1 MSEERITLFAEI
13 LLPLPIPG
21 AFTYRVPLELNQKAK
36 VGQRAVVQFGKT
48 KIMSGLIT
56 SLTTEV
62 PDCDNVKYLLDILD
76 DDPVVNENQLQIW
89 DWISSYYLCY
99 PGEVMQAALPSA
111 LKLSSESKIMLSED
125 FEVDSMTLSDNEYL
139 IVEAL
144 QVQPQLTITEVSKI
158 IGYKKVMP
166 LIKTMIE
173 KKIVVMQEELQQKYK
188 ARYERYVRLSN
199 TYREDDKM
207 QELMDNLSK
216 RAYKQLE
223 LLMAFLVLGGSA
235 DNDVLASDLL
245 KKADATSSI
254 LSALV
259 DKGVFE
265 TYQKRISRL
274 KEYKALTDVSSIVFT
289 EKQQEAYDAIHQGFE
304 EDKPVLLHGVTA
316 SGKTEIY
323 IKLIQEA
330 LDEGRQV
337 LYLLPEIAL
346 TEQIINRLKK
356 YFGDKVGV
364 YHSRYD
370 NNERVEIWQ
379 QVMNFR
385 SRDALNASTSKMDTF
400 NVSVQVQGGQR
411 YSSNVLSSKFQ
422 IIIGSRSAVFL
433 PFSDLG
439 LIIVDEEHDS
449 SFKQIDPAPRYSARD
464 LAAVMSKMFHA
475 RLLLGSA
482 TPSFESYFNAKQN
495 KYHLVTLSQRYGG
508 VEMPEIIV
516 DDLRVETRRKTMQ
529 ANFGKTLVD
538 NMNKTLEEKNQVIL
552 FQNRRGFSLRIECEH
567 CNYIPQCIN
576 CDVSL
581 IYHKNQ
587 NIMKCHYCGY
597 TTSVPTE
604 CPNCRSTDLKMH
616 GFGTERIEDDLKV
629 VFPNANSSRL
639 DLDTTRT
646 KNSYQ
651 HILEQFQNKET
662 DILVGTQMVTKGLDF
677 DSVKVVGILNA
688 DNMLTFP
695 DFRAYER
702 SFQLMEQVS
711 GRAGRKGEKGKVIIQ
726 TFQPHHPVILN
737 VMSHDYV
744 RFYEEQMPIRR
755 QFNYPPYSRLVMIK
769 LKDVDNIKLNKA
781 ASELAKI
788 LRQAF
793 KENLLGPEYPVV
805 SRVMNQYIKQMIVKI
820 SKELNSNKVKDFIKK
835 TIEDFKHN
843 SEFKSVKIQIDVD
856 PN

>member
-1 MSEERITLFAEI
+1 MSEERVTLFAEI

-21 AFTYRVPLELNQKAK
+21 TYTYRVPFELNQKAK

-48 KIMSGLIT
+48 KIMSGLII
-56 SLTTEV
+56 SLTEEV
-62 PDCDNVKYLLDILD
+62 PDCTSIKYLLDILD
-76 DDPVVNENQLQIW
+76 DDPVVNENQLKLWQ
-89 DWISSYYLCY
+89 WIASYYLCY
-99 PGEVMQAALPSA
+99 LGDVMQVALPSA
-111 LKLSSESKIMLSED
+111 LKLSSESKIMLSDE
-125 FEVDSMTLSDNEYL
+125 FVLDSMALSDNEFL

-144 QVQPQLTITEVSKI
+144 QIQPQLTITEVSKI
-158 IGYKKVMP
+158 IGYKKIMP
-166 LIKTMIE
+166 LVKTMIE
-173 KKIVVMQEELQQKYK
+173 KKIIVMQEELQQKYK
-188 ARYERYVRLSN
+188 AKYERYVRLTN
-199 TYREDDKM
+199 TYRNEDAM
-207 QELMDNLSK
+207 RELMDTLSK

-223 LLMAFLVLGGSA
+223 LLMAFFVLGGSA

-245 KKADATSSI
+245 KKANATSSI
-254 LSALV
+254 LATLV

-265 TYQKRISRL
+265 SYQKRVSRL
-274 KEYKALTDVSSIVFT
+274 KEYKALTDVSTINLT
-289 EKQQEAYDAIHQGFE
+289 EKQQEAYEEIHKGFE
-304 EDKPVLLHGVTA
+304 EEKPVLLHGVTA

-330 LDEGRQV
+330 IDEGKQV

-356 YFGDKVGV
+356 YFGDRVGV

-385 SRDALNASTSKMDTF
+385 SQQSTVNGQQILGDSATRRLGDSK
-400 NVSVQVQGGQR
+400 
-411 YSSNVLSSKFQ
+411 YQ

-433 PFSDLG
+433 PFTDLG

-464 LAAVMSKMFHA
+464 LAVLMSKMFHA
-475 RLLLGSA
+475 RLLMGSA
-482 TPSFESYFNAKQN
+482 TPSFESYYNARQN
-495 KYHLVTLSQRYGG
+495 KYHLVTITERYGG

-529 ANFGKTLVD
+529 ANFGKTIID
-538 NMNKTLEEKNQVIL
+538 AMNKTLEEKNQVIL

-587 NIMKCHYCGY
+587 NILKCHYCGY

-604 CPNCRSTDLKMH
+604 CPSCRSTDLKMH

-629 VFPNANSSRL
+629 VFPEANSSRL

-651 HILEQFQNKET
+651 YILEQFQNKET
-662 DILVGTQMVTKGLDF
+662 NILVGTQMVTKGLDF

-711 GRAGRKGEKGKVIIQ
+711 GRAGRKGNKGKVIIQ
-726 TFQPHHPVILN
+726 TYQPQHPVILN
-737 VMSHDYV
+737 VITHDYV
-744 RFYEEQMPIRR
+744 KFYEEQMPIRR
-755 QFNYPPYSRLVMIK
+755 QFNYPPYSRLVMIR
-769 LKDVDNIKLNKA
+769 LKDVDSQKLNKA
-781 ASELAKI
+781 ADELAKI
-788 LRQAF
+788 FRQVF

-805 SRVMNQYIKQMIVKI
+805 SRVKNQYIKQMLIKI
-820 SKELNSNKVKDFIKK
+820 NKDLNSAKVKEFINK
-835 TIEDFKHN
+835 TIEDFRHN
-843 SEFKSVKIQIDVD
+843 NDFKSVKIQIDVD
-856 PN
+856 PM

>member
-1 MSEERITLFAEI
+1 MSEERVTLFAEI
-13 LLPLPIPG
+13 LLPLPLPG
-21 AFTYRVPLELNQKAK
+21 TFTYRIPFELNDKVK
-36 VGQRAVVQFGKT
+36 VGQRAVVQFGKA
-48 KIMSGLIT
+48 KVMSGLIVSVT
-56 SLTTEV
+56 NDV
-62 PDCDNVKYLLDILD
+62 PDYNNVKYILDILD
-76 DDPVVNENQLQIW
+76 DDPIVNEKQLKLW
-89 DWISSYYLCY
+89 DWITSYYMCY
-99 PGEVMQAALPSA
+99 QGEVMQAALPSA
-111 LKLSSESKIMLSED
+111 LKLSSESKISMAEDYQLDSE
-125 FEVDSMTLSDNEYL
+125 VLSDNEFL

-144 QVQPQLTITEVSKI
+144 QIQPQLTITEVSKI

-166 LIKTMIE
+166 LVKTMIE
-173 KKIVVMQEELQQKYK
+173 KKIIVMQEELQQKYK
-188 ARYERYVRLSN
+188 AKYERYVRLSN
-199 TYREDDKM
+199 AYREEDKVH
-207 QELMDNLSK
+207 ELMDGLSK

-223 LLMAFLVLGGSA
+223 ILMAFFVLGGSS
-235 DNDVLASDLL
+235 DNDVLASDLM

-274 KEYKALTDVSSIVFT
+274 KEYKALSDVSSIVLT
-289 EKQQEAYDAIHQGFE
+289 DRQQEAFDEIHKGFDE
-304 EDKPVLLHGVTA
+304 EKPVLLHGVTA

-330 LDEGRQV
+330 VEKGKQV

-356 YFGDKVGV
+356 YFGDRVGV

-385 SRDALNASTSKMDTF
+385 SYRSTVNGQQSVDSEFQKKQAKSLDSK
-400 NVSVQVQGGQR
+400 
-411 YSSNVLSSKFQ
+411 YQ

-433 PFSDLG
+433 PFTDLG

-464 LAAVMSKMFHA
+464 LAVIMSKMFHA

-482 TPSFESYFNAKQN
+482 TPSFESYFNARQN
-495 KYHLVTLSQRYGG
+495 KYHLVTITERYGG

-516 DDLRVETRRKTMQ
+516 DDMRIETRRKTMQ

-538 NMNKTLEEKNQVIL
+538 AMNKTLEEKNQVIL
-552 FQNRRGFSLRIECEH
+552 FQNRRGFSLRIECDH

-581 IYHKNQ
+581 TYHKNQ
-587 NIMKCHYCGY
+587 NLLKCHYCGY
-597 TTSVPTE
+597 TASVPTE
-604 CPNCRSTDLKMH
+604 CPSCRSTDLKMH
-616 GFGTERIEDDLKV
+616 GFGTERIEDDLQV
-629 VFPNANSSRL
+629 VFPQAHSSRL

-651 HILEQFQNKET
+651 YIIEQFQNKET

-711 GRAGRKGEKGKVIIQ
+711 GRAGRKGEKGKVVIQ
-726 TFQPHHPVILN
+726 TYQPQHPVILN
-737 VMSHDYV
+737 VISHDYV

-769 LKDVDNIKLNKA
+769 LKDVDNMRLSKA
-781 ASELAKI
+781 ACELADVF
-788 LRQAF
+788 RQVF
-793 KENLLGPEYPVV
+793 RENLLGPEYPVV
-805 SRVMNQYIKQMIVKI
+805 SRVKNQYIKQMIIKI
-820 SKELNSNKVKDFIKK
+820 NKDLNINKVKEFIRN

-843 SEFKSVKIQIDVD
+843 TEFKPVKIHVDVD
-856 PN
+856 PI

>member
-21 AFTYRVPLELNQKAK
+21 TYTYRVPFELNQKAK
-36 VGQRAVVQFGKT
+36 VGQRAVVQFGAT
-48 KIMSGLIT
+48 KIMSGLII
-56 SLTTEV
+56 SLTEEV
-62 PDCDNVKYLLDILD
+62 PDCNSIKYLLDILD
-76 DDPVVNENQLQIW
+76 DDPVVNENQLKLW
-89 DWISSYYLCY
+89 RWISSYYLCY
-99 PGEVMQAALPSA
+99 LGDVMQVALPSA
-111 LKLSSESKIMLSED
+111 LKLSSESKIMLSDD
-125 FEVDSMTLSDNEYL
+125 FELDSMALSDNEYL

-158 IGYKKVMP
+158 IGYKKIMP

-188 ARYERYVRLSN
+188 AKYERYVRLSN
-199 TYREDDKM
+199 TYRNETAM
-207 QELMDNLSK
+207 HELMDNLSK

-223 LLMAFLVLGGSA
+223 LLMAFFVLGGSA
-235 DNDVLASDLL
+235 DNDVLASELL
-245 KKADATSSI
+245 KKANVTTAI
-254 LSALV
+254 LSALI

-265 TYQKRISRL
+265 SYQKRISRL
-274 KEYKALTDVSSIVFT
+274 KKYEALTDVSTINLT
-289 EKQQEAYDAIHQGFE
+289 EKQQAAFDEIHKGFDE
-304 EDKPVLLHGVTA
+304 EKPVLLHGVTA

-330 LDEGRQV
+330 IDKGKQV

-356 YFGDKVGV
+356 YFGDIVGV

-379 QVMNFR
+379 QVLNFR
-385 SRDALNASTSKMDTF
+385 SQQSTDNGQQSQEVQSSAF
-400 NVSVQVQGGQR
+400 SVQR
-411 YSSNVLSSKFQ
+411 SKYQ

-433 PFSDLG
+433 PFTDLG

-464 LAAVMSKMFHA
+464 LAAIMSKMFHA

-482 TPSFESYFNAKQN
+482 TPSFESYYNARQN
-495 KYHLVTLSQRYGG
+495 KYHLVELLERYGG

-529 ANFGKTLVD
+529 ANFGSTLVEA
-538 NMNKTLEEKNQVIL
+538 MNKTLEEKNQVIL
-552 FQNRRGFSLRIECEH
+552 FQNRRGFSLRIECDH

-587 NIMKCHYCGY
+587 NILKCHYCGY
-597 TTSVPTE
+597 TTNVPTE
-604 CPNCRSTDLKMH
+604 CPSCRSTDLKMH

-629 VFPNANSSRL
+629 VFPDANSARL

-662 DILVGTQMVTKGLDF
+662 NILVGTQMVTKGLDF

-695 DFRAYER
+695 DFRAHER

-711 GRAGRKGEKGKVIIQ
+711 GRAGRKGDKGKVIIQ
-726 TFQPHHPVILN
+726 TYQPQHPVILN

-755 QFNYPPYSRLVMIK
+755 QFNYPPYSRLVMIR
-769 LKDVDNIKLNKA
+769 LKDVDSEKLNKA
-781 ASELAKI
+781 ADALAKI
-788 LRQAF
+788 FRYVF
-793 KENLLGPEYPVV
+793 RENLLGPEYPVV
-805 SRVMNQYIKQMIVKI
+805 SRVKNQYIKQMLIKI
-820 SKELNSNKVKDFIKK
+820 NKDLNTAKVKEFINK

-843 SEFKSVKIQIDVD
+843 TEFKSVKIQIDVD

>member
-1 MSEERITLFAEI
+1 MSEERVTLFAEI

-21 AFTYRVPLELNQKAK
+21 TYTYRVPFELNQKAR

-48 KIMSGLIT
+48 KIMSGLII
-56 SLTTEV
+56 SLTEEV
-62 PDCDNVKYLLDILD
+62 PDCTSIKYLLDILD
-76 DDPVVNENQLQIW
+76 DDPVVNENQLKLW
-89 DWISSYYLCY
+89 RWISSYYLCY
-99 PGEVMQAALPSA
+99 LGDVMQVALPSA

-125 FEVDSMTLSDNEYL
+125 FQLDTMTLSDNEFL

-144 QVQPQLTITEVSKI
+144 QIQPQLTITEVSKI
-158 IGYKKVMP
+158 IGYKKIMP

-188 ARYERYVRLSN
+188 AKYERYVRLSN
-199 TYREDDKM
+199 TYRSDDAM
-207 QELMDNLSK
+207 RELMDTLSK

-223 LLMAFLVLGGSA
+223 LLMAFFVLGGSA
-235 DNDVLASDLL
+235 DNDVLVPDLL
-245 KKADATSSI
+245 KKANATSSI
-254 LSALV
+254 LATLV

-265 TYQKRISRL
+265 SYQKRVSRL
-274 KEYKALTDVSSIVFT
+274 KKYDALTDVSTINLT
-289 EKQQEAYDAIHQGFE
+289 EKQQEAFDNIHKGFE
-304 EDKPVLLHGVTA
+304 EEKPVLLHGVTA

-330 LDEGRQV
+330 IDEGKQV

-356 YFGDKVGV
+356 YFGDIVGV

-379 QVMNFR
+379 QVLNFR
-385 SRDALNASTSKMDTF
+385 NSESQNLRISESQK
-400 NVSVQVQGGQR
+400 VQKPIAK
-411 YSSNVLSSKFQ
+411 SLSSKYQ

-433 PFSDLG
+433 PFTDLG

-464 LAAVMSKMFHA
+464 LAALMSKMFHA

-482 TPSFESYFNAKQN
+482 TPSFESYYNARQN
-495 KYHLVTLSQRYGG
+495 KYHLVTLSERYGG

-516 DDLRVETRRKTMQ
+516 NDLRVETRRKTLQ
-529 ANFGKTLVD
+529 ANFGSALIEA
-538 NMNKTLEEKNQVIL
+538 MNKTLEEKNQVIL

-587 NIMKCHYCGY
+587 NILKCHYCGY

-604 CPNCRSTDLKMH
+604 CPSCRSTDLKMH

-629 VFPNANSSRL
+629 IFPDANSARL

-651 HILEQFQNKET
+651 FILEQFQNKET
-662 DILVGTQMVTKGLDF
+662 NILVGTQMVTKGLDF

-711 GRAGRKGEKGKVIIQ
+711 GRAGRKGDKGKVIIQ
-726 TFQPHHPVILN
+726 TYQPQHPVILN
-737 VMSHDYV
+737 VMTHDYV
-744 RFYEEQMPIRR
+744 KFYEEQMPIRR
-755 QFNYPPYSRLVMIK
+755 QFNYPPYSRLVMVR
-769 LKDVDNIKLNKA
+769 LKDVDEQKLNKA
-781 ASELAKI
+781 ANELAKI
-788 LRQAF
+788 FRQVF
-793 KENLLGPEYPVV
+793 RENLLGPEYPVV
-805 SRVMNQYIKQMIVKI
+805 SRVKNQYIKQMLIKI
-820 SKELNSNKVKDFIKK
+820 HKDLNSTKVKEFINK

-843 SEFKSVKIQIDVD
+843 NDFKSVKIQIDVD
-856 PN
+856 PM

>member
-1 MSEERITLFAEI
+1 MRMSEERITLFAEI

-21 AFTYRVPLELNQKAK
+21 SFTYRVPYELNDKAK

-48 KIMSGLIT
+48 KIMSGLIV

-62 PDCDNVKYLLDILD
+62 PDCNNIKYLLDILD
-76 DDPVVNENQLQIW
+76 DDPVVNAQQLQLW
-89 DWISSYYLCY
+89 NWISSYYLCY
-99 PGEVMQAALPSA
+99 LGEVMQAALPSA

-125 FEVDSMTLSDNEYL
+125 FEVDSMTLSDNEFL

-144 QVQPQLTITEVSKI
+144 QIQPQLTITEVSKI

-188 ARYERYVRLSN
+188 AKYERYVRLSN
-199 TYREDDKM
+199 TYRDEDKM
-207 QELMDNLSK
+207 HALMDSLSK

-223 LLMAFLVLGGSA
+223 LLMAFFVLGGSA
-235 DNDVLASDLL
+235 DNEVLASDLL
-245 KKADATSSI
+245 KKADATSNI

-265 TYQKRISRL
+265 TYQKRVSRL
-274 KEYKALTDVSSIVFT
+274 KEYKALTDVSSIVLT
-289 EKQQEAYDAIHQGFE
+289 EKQQEAYDAIHQGFDE
-304 EDKPVLLHGVTA
+304 EKPVLLHGVTA

-356 YFGDKVGV
+356 YFGDRVGV

-385 SRDALNASTSKMDTF
+385 SQRVNEST
-400 NVSVQVQGGQR
+400 GQR
-411 YSSNVLSSKFQ
+411 VETQRLGDSKYQ

-449 SFKQIDPAPRYSARD
+449 SFKQIDPAPRYSVRD
-464 LAAVMSKMFHA
+464 LAALMSKMFHA

-495 KYHLVTLSQRYGG
+495 KYHLVSLTERYGG

-529 ANFGKTLVD
+529 ANFGKTLVEA
-538 NMNKTLEEKNQVIL
+538 MNKTLEEKNQVIL
-552 FQNRRGFSLRIECEH
+552 FQNRRGFSLRIECDH

-604 CPNCRSTDLKMH
+604 CPNCHSTDLKMH

-629 VFPNANSSRL
+629 VFPDANSARL

-651 HILEQFQNKET
+651 YILEQFQNKET

-677 DSVKVVGILNA
+677 DSVKVVGVLNA

-711 GRAGRKGEKGKVIIQ
+711 GRAGRKGDKGKVIIQ
-726 TFQPHHPVILN
+726 TYQPYHPVILN

-744 RFYEEQMPIRR
+744 KFYEEQMPIRR

-769 LKDVDNIKLNKA
+769 LKDVDNVKLNKA

-788 LRQAF
+788 FRHVF
-793 KENLLGPEYPVV
+793 KENLLGPEYPIV
-805 SRVMNQYIKQMIVKI
+805 SRVKNQYIKQMIIKI
-820 SKELNSNKVKDFIKK
+820 SKELNSNKVKDYIKN

-843 SEFKSVKIQIDVD
+843 NEFKSVKIQIDVD
-856 PN
+856 PS

>member
-1 MSEERITLFAEI
+1 MRMSEERITLFAEI

-21 AFTYRVPLELNQKAK
+21 SFTYRVPYELNDKAK

-48 KIMSGLIT
+48 KIMSGLIV

-62 PDCDNVKYLLDILD
+62 PDCNNIKYLLDILD
-76 DDPVVNENQLQIW
+76 DDPVVNAQQLQLW
-89 DWISSYYLCY
+89 NWISSYYLCY
-99 PGEVMQAALPSA
+99 LGEVMQAALPSA

-125 FEVDSMTLSDNEYL
+125 FEVDSMTLSDNEFL

-144 QVQPQLTITEVSKI
+144 QIQPQLTITEVSKI

-188 ARYERYVRLSN
+188 AKYERYVRLSN
-199 TYREDDKM
+199 AYRDEDKM
-207 QELMDNLSK
+207 HALMDSLSK

-223 LLMAFLVLGGSA
+223 LLMAFFVLGGSA
-235 DNDVLASDLL
+235 DNEVLASDLL
-245 KKADATSSI
+245 KKADATSNI

-265 TYQKRISRL
+265 TYQKRVSRL
-274 KEYKALTDVSSIVFT
+274 KEYKALTDVSSIVLT
-289 EKQQEAYDAIHQGFE
+289 EKQQEAYDAIHQGFDE
-304 EDKPVLLHGVTA
+304 EKPVLLHGVTA

-356 YFGDKVGV
+356 YFGDRVGV

-385 SRDALNASTSKMDTF
+385 SQRVNEST
-400 NVSVQVQGGQR
+400 GQR
-411 YSSNVLSSKFQ
+411 VETQRLGDSKYQ

-464 LAAVMSKMFHA
+464 LAALMSKMFHA

-495 KYHLVTLSQRYGG
+495 KYHLVSLTERYGG

-529 ANFGKTLVD
+529 ANFGKTLVEA
-538 NMNKTLEEKNQVIL
+538 MNKTLEEKNQVIL
-552 FQNRRGFSLRIECEH
+552 FQNRRGFSLRIECDH

-604 CPNCRSTDLKMH
+604 CPNCHSTDLKMH

-629 VFPNANSSRL
+629 VFPDANSARL

-651 HILEQFQNKET
+651 YILEQFQNKET

-677 DSVKVVGILNA
+677 DSVKVVGVLNA

-711 GRAGRKGEKGKVIIQ
+711 GRAGRKGDKGKVIIQ
-726 TFQPHHPVILN
+726 TYQPYHPVILN

-744 RFYEEQMPIRR
+744 KFYEEQMPIRR

-781 ASELAKI
+781 ADELAKI
-788 LRQAF
+788 FRHVF
-793 KENLLGPEYPVV
+793 KENLLGPEYPIV
-805 SRVMNQYIKQMIVKI
+805 SRVKNQYIKQMIIKI
-820 SKELNSNKVKDFIKK
+820 SKELNSNKVKDYIKN

-843 SEFKSVKIQIDVD
+843 NEFKSVKIQIDVD
-856 PN
+856 PS

>member
-1 MSEERITLFAEI
+1 MSEERVTLFAEI

-21 AFTYRVPLELNQKAK
+21 TYTYRVPFELNQKAK

-48 KIMSGLIT
+48 KIMSGLII
-56 SLTTEV
+56 SLTEEV
-62 PDCDNVKYLLDILD
+62 PDCTSIKYLLDILD
-76 DDPVVNENQLQIW
+76 DDPVVNENQLKLWQ
-89 DWISSYYLCY
+89 WIASYYLCY
-99 PGEVMQAALPSA
+99 LGDVMQVALPSA
-111 LKLSSESKIMLSED
+111 LKLSSESKIMLSDE
-125 FEVDSMTLSDNEYL
+125 FVLDSMALSDNEFL

-144 QVQPQLTITEVSKI
+144 QIQPQLTITEVSKI
-158 IGYKKVMP
+158 IGYKKIMP
-166 LIKTMIE
+166 LVKTMIE
-173 KKIVVMQEELQQKYK
+173 KKIIVMQEELQQKYK
-188 ARYERYVRLSN
+188 AKYERYVRLTN
-199 TYREDDKM
+199 TYRNEDAM
-207 QELMDNLSK
+207 RELMDTLSK

-223 LLMAFLVLGGSA
+223 LLMAFFVLGGSV
-235 DNDVLASDLL
+235 DNDVIASDLL
-245 KKADATSSI
+245 KKANATSSI
-254 LSALV
+254 LATLV

-265 TYQKRISRL
+265 SYQKRVSRL
-274 KEYKALTDVSSIVFT
+274 KEYKALTDVSTINLT
-289 EKQQEAYDAIHQGFE
+289 EKQQEAYEEIHKGFE
-304 EDKPVLLHGVTA
+304 EEKPVLLHGVTA

-330 LDEGRQV
+330 IDEGKQV

-356 YFGDKVGV
+356 YFGDRVGV

-385 SRDALNASTSKMDTF
+385 SQQTTVNGQQILGDSATRRLGDSK
-400 NVSVQVQGGQR
+400 
-411 YSSNVLSSKFQ
+411 YQ

-433 PFSDLG
+433 PFTDLG

-464 LAAVMSKMFHA
+464 LAVLMSKMFHA
-475 RLLLGSA
+475 RLLMGSA
-482 TPSFESYFNAKQN
+482 TPSFESYYNARQN
-495 KYHLVTLSQRYGG
+495 KYHLVTITERYGG

-529 ANFGKTLVD
+529 ANFGKTLID
-538 NMNKTLEEKNQVIL
+538 AMNKTLEEKNQVIL

-587 NIMKCHYCGY
+587 NILKCHYCGY

-604 CPNCRSTDLKMH
+604 CPSCRSTDLKMH

-629 VFPNANSSRL
+629 VFPEANSSRL

-651 HILEQFQNKET
+651 YILEQFQNKET
-662 DILVGTQMVTKGLDF
+662 NILVGTQMVTKGLDF

-711 GRAGRKGEKGKVIIQ
+711 GRAGRKGDKGKVIIQ
-726 TFQPHHPVILN
+726 TYQPQHPVILN
-737 VMSHDYV
+737 VITHDYV
-744 RFYEEQMPIRR
+744 KFYEEQMPIRR
-755 QFNYPPYSRLVMIK
+755 QFNYPPYSRLVMIR
-769 LKDVDNIKLNKA
+769 LKDVDSQKLNKA
-781 ASELAKI
+781 ADELAKI
-788 LRQAF
+788 FRQVF

-805 SRVMNQYIKQMIVKI
+805 SRVKNQYIKQMLIKI
-820 SKELNSNKVKDFIKK
+820 NKDLNSAKVKEFINK

-843 SEFKSVKIQIDVD
+843 NDFKSVKIQIDVD

>member
-1 MSEERITLFAEI
+1 MSEERVTLFAEI

-21 AFTYRVPLELNQKAK
+21 TYTYRVPFELNQKTK

-48 KIMSGLIT
+48 KIMSGLII
-56 SLTTEV
+56 SLTEEV
-62 PDCDNVKYLLDILD
+62 PDCTSIKYLLDILD
-76 DDPVVNENQLQIW
+76 DDPVVNENQLKLWQ
-89 DWISSYYLCY
+89 WIASYYLCY
-99 PGEVMQAALPSA
+99 LGDVMQVALPSA
-111 LKLSSESKIMLSED
+111 LKLSSESKIMLSDE
-125 FEVDSMTLSDNEYL
+125 FVLDSMALSDNEFL

-144 QVQPQLTITEVSKI
+144 QIQPQLTITEVSKI
-158 IGYKKVMP
+158 IGYKKIMP

-173 KKIVVMQEELQQKYK
+173 KKIIVMQEELQQKYK
-188 ARYERYVRLSN
+188 AKYERYVRLTN
-199 TYREDDKM
+199 TYRNEDAM
-207 QELMDNLSK
+207 RELMDTLAK

-223 LLMAFLVLGGSA
+223 LLMAFFVLGGSA
-235 DNDVLASDLL
+235 DNDVIASDLL
-245 KKADATSSI
+245 KKANATSSI
-254 LSALV
+254 LATLV

-265 TYQKRISRL
+265 SYQKRVSRL
-274 KEYKALTDVSSIVFT
+274 KEYKALTDVSTINLT
-289 EKQQEAYDAIHQGFE
+289 EKQQEAYDEIHKGFE
-304 EDKPVLLHGVTA
+304 EEKPVLLHGVTA

-330 LDEGRQV
+330 IDEGKQV

-356 YFGDKVGV
+356 YFGDRVGV

-379 QVMNFR
+379 QVMNFGN
-385 SRDALNASTSKMDTF
+385 SESQNLIISESQKVQKPKAKSLGSK
-400 NVSVQVQGGQR
+400 
-411 YSSNVLSSKFQ
+411 YQ

-433 PFSDLG
+433 PFTDLG

-464 LAAVMSKMFHA
+464 LAVLMSKMFHA
-475 RLLLGSA
+475 RLLMGSA
-482 TPSFESYFNAKQN
+482 TPSFESYYNARQN
-495 KYHLVTLSQRYGG
+495 KYHLVTITERYGG

-538 NMNKTLEEKNQVIL
+538 AMNKTLEEKNQVIL

-587 NIMKCHYCGY
+587 NILKCHYCGY

-604 CPNCRSTDLKMH
+604 CPSCRSTDLKMH

-629 VFPNANSSRL
+629 VFPEANSSRL

-651 HILEQFQNKET
+651 YILEQFQNKET
-662 DILVGTQMVTKGLDF
+662 NILVGTQMVTKGLDF

-711 GRAGRKGEKGKVIIQ
+711 GRAGRKGDKGKVIIQ
-726 TFQPHHPVILN
+726 TYQPQHPVILN
-737 VMSHDYV
+737 VITHDYV

-755 QFNYPPYSRLVMIK
+755 QFNYPPYSRLVMIR
-769 LKDVDNIKLNKA
+769 LKDVDSQKLNKA
-781 ASELAKI
+781 ADELAKI
-788 LRQAF
+788 FRQVF

-805 SRVMNQYIKQMIVKI
+805 SRVKNQYIKQMLIKI
-820 SKELNSNKVKDFIKK
+820 NKDLNSAKVKEFINK

-843 SEFKSVKIQIDVD
+843 NDFKSVKIQIDVD

>member
-13 LLPLPIPG
+13 LLPLPLPG
-21 AFTYRVPLELNQKAK
+21 AFTYRVPFELNRKAK
-36 VGQRAVVQFGKT
+36 IGQRAVVQFGKT

-62 PDCDNVKYLLDILD
+62 PDCSNIKYLLDVLD
-76 DDPVVNENQLQIW
+76 DDPVVNENQLRLW

-99 PGEVMQAALPSA
+99 PGEVMQAAMPSA
-111 LKLSSESKIMLSED
+111 LKLSSESKISMSEE
-125 FEVDSMTLSDNEYL
+125 FHLDSMALSDNEFL

-144 QVQPQLTITEVSKI
+144 QIQPQLTVTEVSKI

-199 TYREDDKM
+199 TYREEDKM
-207 QELMDNLSK
+207 RELMDNLSK

-235 DNDVLASDLL
+235 DNDVLVAELL
-245 KKADATSSI
+245 KKGDATSSI
-254 LSALV
+254 LSTLI

-265 TYQKRISRL
+265 TYQKRVSRL
-274 KEYKALTDVSSIVFT
+274 KEYKALTDVSSIILT
-289 EKQQEAYDAIHQGFE
+289 EKQQEAFDAIHEGFDK
-304 EDKPVLLHGVTA
+304 DKPVLLHGVTA

-356 YFGDKVGV
+356 YFGDRVGV

-385 SRDALNASTSKMDTF
+385 SQRDNETISQQVETQRLSSKA
-400 NVSVQVQGGQR
+400 NVQG
-411 YSSNVLSSKFQ
+411 SKFQ

-464 LAAVMSKMFHA
+464 LAVVMSKMFHA

-495 KYHLVTLSQRYGG
+495 KYHLVTLSERYGG
-508 VEMPEIIV
+508 VEMPDIIV
-516 DDLRVETRRKTMQ
+516 DDLKIETRRKMMQ

-538 NMNKTLEEKNQVIL
+538 AMRKTLEEKNQVIL
-552 FQNRRGFSLRIECEH
+552 FQNRRGFSLRIECDH

-587 NIMKCHYCGY
+587 NILKCHYCGY
-597 TTSVPTE
+597 TASVPTE
-604 CPNCRSTDLKMH
+604 CPSCRSTDLKMH

-629 VFPNANSSRL
+629 VFPEAQSSRL

-651 HILEQFQNKET
+651 YILEQFQNKET

-711 GRAGRKGEKGKVIIQ
+711 GRAGRKGEKGKVVIQ
-726 TFQPHHPVILN
+726 TYQPQHPVILN

-744 RFYEEQMPIRR
+744 RLYEEQMPIRR
-755 QFNYPPYSRLVMIK
+755 QFNYPPYSRLVMIR
-769 LKDVDNIKLNKA
+769 LKDVDNLKLNKA
-781 ASELAKI
+781 ADELAKI
-788 LRQAF
+788 FRGTF

-805 SRVMNQYIKQMIVKI
+805 SRVKNLYIKQMIIKI
-820 SKELNSNKVKDFIKK
+820 NKEWNSTKVKEFIRN

-843 SEFKSVKIQIDVD
+843 TEFKSVKIQVDVD

>member
-1 MSEERITLFAEI
+1 MSEERVTLFAEI

-21 AFTYRVPLELNQKAK
+21 TYTYRVPFELNQKAK

-48 KIMSGLIT
+48 KIMSGLII
-56 SLTTEV
+56 SLTEEV
-62 PDCDNVKYLLDILD
+62 PDCTSIKYLLDILD
-76 DDPVVNENQLQIW
+76 DDPVVNENQLKLWQ
-89 DWISSYYLCY
+89 WISSYYLCY
-99 PGEVMQAALPSA
+99 LGDVMQVALPSA
-111 LKLSSESKIMLSED
+111 LKLSSESKIMLSDE
-125 FEVDSMTLSDNEYL
+125 FVLDSMALSDNEFL

-144 QVQPQLTITEVSKI
+144 QIQPQLTITEVSKI
-158 IGYKKVMP
+158 IGYKKIMP
-166 LIKTMIE
+166 LVKTMIE
-173 KKIVVMQEELQQKYK
+173 KKIIVMQEELQQKYK
-188 ARYERYVRLSN
+188 AKYERYVRLTN
-199 TYREDDKM
+199 TYRNEDAM
-207 QELMDNLSK
+207 RELMDTLSK

-223 LLMAFLVLGGSA
+223 LLMAFFVLGGSA
-235 DNDVLASDLL
+235 DNDVITSDLL
-245 KKADATSSI
+245 KKANATSSI
-254 LSALV
+254 LATLV

-265 TYQKRISRL
+265 SYQKRVSRL
-274 KEYKALTDVSSIVFT
+274 KEYKALTDVSTINLT
-289 EKQQEAYDAIHQGFE
+289 EKQQEAYEEIHKGFE
-304 EDKPVLLHGVTA
+304 EEKPVLLHGVTA

-330 LDEGRQV
+330 IDEGKQV

-356 YFGDKVGV
+356 YFGDRVGV

-385 SRDALNASTSKMDTF
+385 SQQSTVNGQQMLTSE
-400 NVSVQVQGGQR
+400 VQKPIAK
-411 YSSNVLSSKFQ
+411 SLSSKYQ

-433 PFSDLG
+433 PFTDLG

-464 LAAVMSKMFHA
+464 LAVLMSKMFHA
-475 RLLLGSA
+475 RLLMGSA
-482 TPSFESYFNAKQN
+482 TPSFESYYNARQN
-495 KYHLVTLSQRYGG
+495 KYHLVTITERYGG

-529 ANFGKTLVD
+529 ANFGKTLID
-538 NMNKTLEEKNQVIL
+538 AMNKTLEEKNQVIL

-587 NIMKCHYCGY
+587 NILKCHYCGY

-604 CPNCRSTDLKMH
+604 CPSCRSTDLKMH

-629 VFPNANSSRL
+629 VFPEANSSRL

-651 HILEQFQNKET
+651 YILEQFQNKET
-662 DILVGTQMVTKGLDF
+662 NILVGTQMVTKGLDF

-711 GRAGRKGEKGKVIIQ
+711 GRAGRKGDKGKVIIQ
-726 TFQPHHPVILN
+726 TYQPQHPVILN
-737 VMSHDYV
+737 VITHDYV

-755 QFNYPPYSRLVMIK
+755 QFNYPPYSRLVMIR
-769 LKDVDNIKLNKA
+769 LKDVDSQKLNKA
-781 ASELAKI
+781 ADELAKI
-788 LRQAF
+788 FRQVF

-805 SRVMNQYIKQMIVKI
+805 SRVKNQYIKQMLIKI
-820 SKELNSNKVKDFIKK
+820 NKDLNSAKVKEFINK

-843 SEFKSVKIQIDVD
+843 NDFKSVKIQIDVD

>member
-1 MSEERITLFAEI
+1 MSEERVTLFAEI

-21 AFTYRVPLELNQKAK
+21 TYTYRVPFELNQKAK

-48 KIMSGLIT
+48 KIMSGLII
-56 SLTTEV
+56 SLTEEV
-62 PDCDNVKYLLDILD
+62 PDCTNIKYLLDILD
-76 DDPVVNENQLQIW
+76 DDPVVNENQLKLWQ
-89 DWISSYYLCY
+89 WIASYYLCY
-99 PGEVMQAALPSA
+99 LGDVMQVALPSA
-111 LKLSSESKIMLSED
+111 LKLSSESKIMLSDE
-125 FEVDSMTLSDNEYL
+125 FVLDSMALSDNEFL

-144 QVQPQLTITEVSKI
+144 QIQPQLTITEVSKI
-158 IGYKKVMP
+158 IGYKKIMP
-166 LIKTMIE
+166 LVKTMIE
-173 KKIVVMQEELQQKYK
+173 KKIIVMQEELQQKYK
-188 ARYERYVRLSN
+188 AKYERYVRLTN
-199 TYREDDKM
+199 TYRNEDAM
-207 QELMDNLSK
+207 RELMDTLSK

-223 LLMAFLVLGGSA
+223 LLMAFFVLGGSA
-235 DNDVLASDLL
+235 DNDVITSDLL
-245 KKADATSSI
+245 KKANATSSI
-254 LSALV
+254 LATLV

-265 TYQKRISRL
+265 SYQKRVSRL
-274 KEYKALTDVSSIVFT
+274 KEYKALTDVSTINLT
-289 EKQQEAYDAIHQGFE
+289 EKQQEAYEEIHKGFE
-304 EDKPVLLHGVTA
+304 EEKPVLLHGVTA

-330 LDEGRQV
+330 IDEGKQV

-356 YFGDKVGV
+356 YFGDRVGV

-385 SRDALNASTSKMDTF
+385 SQQSTVNGQQILGDSATRRLGDSK
-400 NVSVQVQGGQR
+400 
-411 YSSNVLSSKFQ
+411 YQ

-433 PFSDLG
+433 PFTDLG

-464 LAAVMSKMFHA
+464 LAVLMSKMFHA
-475 RLLLGSA
+475 RLLMGSA
-482 TPSFESYFNAKQN
+482 TPSFESYYNARQN
-495 KYHLVTLSQRYGG
+495 KYHLVTITERYGG

-529 ANFGKTLVD
+529 ANFGKTLID
-538 NMNKTLEEKNQVIL
+538 AMNKTLEEKNQVIL

-587 NIMKCHYCGY
+587 NILKCHYCGY

-604 CPNCRSTDLKMH
+604 CPSCRSTDLKMH

-629 VFPNANSSRL
+629 VFPEANSSRL

-651 HILEQFQNKET
+651 YILEQFQNKET
-662 DILVGTQMVTKGLDF
+662 NILVGTQMVTKGLDF

-711 GRAGRKGEKGKVIIQ
+711 GRAGRKGDKGKVIIQ
-726 TFQPHHPVILN
+726 TYQPQHPVILN
-737 VMSHDYV
+737 VITHDYV

-755 QFNYPPYSRLVMIK
+755 QFNYPPYSRLVMIR
-769 LKDVDNIKLNKA
+769 LKDVDSQKLNKA
-781 ASELAKI
+781 ADELAKI
-788 LRQAF
+788 FRQVF

-805 SRVMNQYIKQMIVKI
+805 SRVKNQYIKQMLVKI
-820 SKELNSNKVKDFIKK
+820 NKDLNSAKVKEFINK
-835 TIEDFKHN
+835 TIEDFRHN
-843 SEFKSVKIQIDVD
+843 NDFKSVKIQIDVD

>member
-1 MSEERITLFAEI
+1 MSEERTTLFAEI
-13 LLPLPIPG
+13 LLPLPIAG
-21 AFTYRVPLELNQKAK
+21 SYTYRVPFELNHKARI
-36 VGQRAVVQFGKT
+36 GQRAVVQFGKT
-48 KIMSGLIT
+48 KILSGLIM
-56 SLTTEV
+56 SLTTNI
-62 PDCDNVKYLLDILD
+62 PDYNNVKYLIDILD
-76 DDPVVNENQLQIW
+76 DDPVVNDSQLKLW
-89 DWISSYYLCY
+89 NWISSYYLCY
-99 PGEVMQAALPSA
+99 LGEVMQAALPSA
-111 LKLSSESKIMLSED
+111 LKLSSESKISLAED
-125 FEVDSMTLSDNEYL
+125 FVLDSIALNDSEYL

-144 QVQPQLTITEVSKI
+144 QIQPQLTITEVSKI

-166 LIKTMIE
+166 LIKTMID
-173 KKIVVMQEELQQKYK
+173 KKIIVMQEELQQKYK
-188 ARYERYVRLSN
+188 AKYERFVRLSN
-199 TYREDDKM
+199 EYREEEKM
-207 QELMDNLSK
+207 RELMDNLTK

-235 DNDVLASDLL
+235 DNDVLASELL
-245 KKADATSSI
+245 RKANASSAI
-254 LSALV
+254 LLALIE
-259 DKGVFE
+259 KGVFE

-274 KEYKALTDVSSIVFT
+274 KEYKALTDVGSIVLT
-289 EKQQEAYDAIHQGFE
+289 DKQQQAFDEIQKGFE
-304 EDKPVLLHGVTA
+304 ADKPVLLHGVTA

-330 LDEGRQV
+330 IDEGRQV

-356 YFGDKVGV
+356 YFGDRVGV

-379 QVMNFR
+379 QVINFR
-385 SRDALNASTSKMDTF
+385 ASASQSHSNSK
-400 NVSVQVQGGQR
+400 
-411 YSSNVLSSKFQ
+411 YQ

-433 PFSDLG
+433 PFTDLG

-464 LAAVMSKMFHA
+464 LAVVMSKMFNA
-475 RLLLGSA
+475 RLILGSA
-482 TPSFESYFNAKQN
+482 TPSFESYFNARQN
-495 KYHLVTLSQRYGG
+495 KYHLVTITERYGG
-508 VEMPEIIV
+508 VEMPDIII

-529 ANFGKTLVD
+529 ANFGKILVD
-538 NMNKTLEEKNQVIL
+538 AMNKTLEEKNQVIL
-552 FQNRRGFSLRIECEH
+552 FQNRRGFSLRIECGH

-581 IYHKNQ
+581 TYHKNQ
-587 NIMKCHYCGY
+587 NILKCHYCGY
-597 TTSVPTE
+597 TASVPTE
-604 CPNCRSTDLKMH
+604 CPSCRSTDLKMH

-629 VFPNANSSRL
+629 VFPQAQSSRL

-711 GRAGRKGEKGKVIIQ
+711 GRAGRKGDKGKVIIQ
-726 TFQPHHPVILN
+726 TYQPQHPVILN
-737 VMSHDYV
+737 VMSHNYV
-744 RFYEEQMPIRR
+744 KFYEEQMPIRR
-755 QFNYPPYSRLVMIK
+755 QFNYPPYSRLIMLR
-769 LKDVDNIKLNKA
+769 LKDLDSLKLNKA
-781 ASELAKI
+781 ADMLAKI
-788 LRQAF
+788 LRQVF
-793 KENLLGPEYPVV
+793 KENFLGPEYPVV
-805 SRVMNQYIKQMIVKI
+805 SRVKNLYIKQMIIKI
-820 SKELNSNKVKDFIKK
+820 NKDLNSTKVKDFVKN
-835 TIEDFKHN
+835 TIEEFKRN
-843 SEFKSVKIQIDVD
+843 NEFKSVKIQVDVD
-856 PN
+856 PS

>member
-1 MSEERITLFAEI
+1 MSMSEERITLFAEI

-21 AFTYRVPLELNQKAK
+21 SFTYRVPYELNDKAK

-48 KIMSGLIT
+48 KIMSGLIV
-56 SLTTEV
+56 SLTTEA
-62 PDCDNVKYLLDILD
+62 PDCNNIKYLLDILD
-76 DDPVVNENQLQIW
+76 DDPVVNARQLQLW
-89 DWISSYYLCY
+89 NWISSYYLCY

-125 FEVDSMTLSDNEYL
+125 FEVDSMTLSDNEFL

-144 QVQPQLTITEVSKI
+144 QIQPQLTITEVSKI

-188 ARYERYVRLSN
+188 AKYERYVRLSN
-199 TYREDDKM
+199 TYRDEDKM
-207 QELMDNLSK
+207 HALMDSLSK

-223 LLMAFLVLGGSA
+223 LLMAFFVLGGSA
-235 DNDVLASDLL
+235 DNEVLASELL
-245 KKADATSSI
+245 KKADATSNI

-265 TYQKRISRL
+265 TYQKRVSRL
-274 KEYKALTDVSSIVFT
+274 KEYKALTDVSSIVLT
-289 EKQQEAYDAIHQGFE
+289 EKQQEAYDAIHQGFDE
-304 EDKPVLLHGVTA
+304 EKPVLLHGVTA

-356 YFGDKVGV
+356 YFGDRVGV

-385 SRDALNASTSKMDTF
+385 SQRVNEST
-400 NVSVQVQGGQR
+400 GQR
-411 YSSNVLSSKFQ
+411 VETQRLCDSVSLRLCVSKYQ

-464 LAAVMSKMFHA
+464 LAALMSKMFHA

-495 KYHLVTLSQRYGG
+495 KYHLVSLTERYGG

-529 ANFGKTLVD
+529 ANFGKTLVEA
-538 NMNKTLEEKNQVIL
+538 MNKTLEEKNQVIL
-552 FQNRRGFSLRIECEH
+552 FQNRRGFSLRIECDH

-597 TTSVPTE
+597 ITSVPTE
-604 CPNCRSTDLKMH
+604 CPNCHSTDLKMH

-629 VFPNANSSRL
+629 VFPDANSARL

-651 HILEQFQNKET
+651 YILEQFQNKET

-677 DSVKVVGILNA
+677 DSVKVVGVLNA

-711 GRAGRKGEKGKVIIQ
+711 GRAGRKGDKGKVIIQ
-726 TFQPHHPVILN
+726 TYQPYHPVILN
-737 VMSHDYV
+737 VISHDYV
-744 RFYEEQMPIRR
+744 KFYEEQMPIRR

-769 LKDVDNIKLNKA
+769 LKDVDNMKLNKA
-781 ASELAKI
+781 ADELAKI
-788 LRQAF
+788 FRHVF
-793 KENLLGPEYPVV
+793 KENLLGPEYPIV
-805 SRVMNQYIKQMIVKI
+805 SRVKNQYIKQMIIKI
-820 SKELNSNKVKDFIKK
+820 SKELNSNKVKDYIKN

-843 SEFKSVKIQIDVD
+843 NEFKSVKIQIDVD
-856 PN
+856 PS

>member
-21 AFTYRVPLELNQKAK
+21 TYTYRVPFELNQKAM
-36 VGQRAVVQFGKT
+36 VGQRAVVQFGAT
-48 KIMSGLIT
+48 KIMSGLII
-56 SLTTEV
+56 SLTEEV
-62 PDCDNVKYLLDILD
+62 PDCNSIKYLLDILD
-76 DDPVVNENQLQIW
+76 DDPVVNENQLKLW
-89 DWISSYYLCY
+89 RWISSYYLCY
-99 PGEVMQAALPSA
+99 LGDVMQVALPSA
-111 LKLSSESKIMLSED
+111 LKLSSESKIMLSDD
-125 FEVDSMTLSDNEYL
+125 FELDSMTLSDNEYL

-158 IGYKKVMP
+158 IGYKKIMP
-166 LIKTMIE
+166 LVKTMIE
-173 KKIVVMQEELQQKYK
+173 KKIIVMQEELQQKYK
-188 ARYERYVRLSN
+188 AKYERYVRLSD
-199 TYREDDKM
+199 TYRDENAM
-207 QELMDNLSK
+207 HELMDNLSK

-223 LLMAFLVLGGSA
+223 LLMAFFVLGGSA
-235 DNDVLASDLL
+235 DNDVLVSELL
-245 KKADATSSI
+245 KKANVTTSI
-254 LSALV
+254 LSALI

-265 TYQKRISRL
+265 SYQKRVSRL
-274 KEYKALTDVSSIVFT
+274 KEYEALTDVSTINLT
-289 EKQQEAYDAIHQGFE
+289 EKQQEAFDEIHKGFE
-304 EDKPVLLHGVTA
+304 EEKPVLLHGVTA

-330 LDEGRQV
+330 IDKGKQV

-356 YFGDKVGV
+356 YFGDRVGV

-379 QVMNFR
+379 QVLNFR
-385 SRDALNASTSKMDTF
+385 GQQTTDNRQQLLTSE
-400 NVSVQVQGGQR
+400 VQKPKAN
-411 YSSNVLSSKFQ
+411 SLSSKYQ

-433 PFSDLG
+433 PFTDLG

-464 LAAVMSKMFHA
+464 LAALMSKMFHA

-482 TPSFESYFNAKQN
+482 TPSFESYYNARQD
-495 KYHLVTLSQRYGG
+495 KYHLVTLSERYGG

-529 ANFGKTLVD
+529 ANFGSTLVEA
-538 NMNKTLEEKNQVIL
+538 MNKTLEEKNQVIL
-552 FQNRRGFSLRIECEH
+552 FQNRRGFSLRIECDH

-587 NIMKCHYCGY
+587 NILKCHYCGY

-604 CPNCRSTDLKMH
+604 CPSCRSTDLKMH

-629 VFPNANSSRL
+629 VFPEANSSRL

-662 DILVGTQMVTKGLDF
+662 NILVGTQMVTKGLDF

-695 DFRAYER
+695 DFRAHER

-711 GRAGRKGEKGKVIIQ
+711 GRAGRKGDKGKVIIQ
-726 TFQPHHPVILN
+726 TYQPQHPVILN

-755 QFNYPPYSRLVMIK
+755 QFNYPPYSRLVMVR
-769 LKDVDNIKLNKA
+769 LKDVDEQKLNKA
-781 ASELAKI
+781 ADALAKI
-788 LRQAF
+788 FRQVF
-793 KENLLGPEYPVV
+793 RENLLGPEYPVV
-805 SRVMNQYIKQMIVKI
+805 SRVKNQYIKQMLIKI
-820 SKELNSNKVKDFIKK
+820 HKDLNSTKVKEFINK

-843 SEFKSVKIQIDVD
+843 TEFKSVKIQIDVD

>member
-1 MSEERITLFAEI
+1 MSEERVTLFAEI

-21 AFTYRVPLELNQKAK
+21 TYTYRVPFELNQKAK

-48 KIMSGLIT
+48 KIMSGLII
-56 SLTTEV
+56 SLTEEV
-62 PDCDNVKYLLDILD
+62 PDCTSIKYLLDILD
-76 DDPVVNENQLQIW
+76 DDPVVNENQLKLWQ
-89 DWISSYYLCY
+89 WIASYYLCY
-99 PGEVMQAALPSA
+99 LGDVMQVALPSA
-111 LKLSSESKIMLSED
+111 LKLSSESKIMLSDE
-125 FEVDSMTLSDNEYL
+125 FVLDSMALSDNEFL

-144 QVQPQLTITEVSKI
+144 QIQPQLTITEVSKI
-158 IGYKKVMP
+158 IGYKKIMP
-166 LIKTMIE
+166 LVKTMIE
-173 KKIVVMQEELQQKYK
+173 KKIIVMQEELQQKYK
-188 ARYERYVRLSN
+188 AKYERYVRLSN
-199 TYREDDKM
+199 TYRNEDAM
-207 QELMDNLSK
+207 RELMDTLSK

-223 LLMAFLVLGGSA
+223 LLMAFFVLGGSA
-235 DNDVLASDLL
+235 DNDVIASDLL
-245 KKADATSSI
+245 KKANATSSI
-254 LSALV
+254 LATLV

-265 TYQKRISRL
+265 SYQKRVSRL
-274 KEYKALTDVSSIVFT
+274 KEYKALTDVSTINLT
-289 EKQQEAYDAIHQGFE
+289 EKQQEAYGEIHKGFE
-304 EDKPVLLHGVTA
+304 EEKPVLLHGVTA

-330 LDEGRQV
+330 IDEGKQV

-356 YFGDKVGV
+356 YFGDRVGV

-379 QVMNFR
+379 QVMNFGN
-385 SRDALNASTSKMDTF
+385 SESQNLIISESQKVQKPKAKSLGSK
-400 NVSVQVQGGQR
+400 
-411 YSSNVLSSKFQ
+411 YQ

-433 PFSDLG
+433 PFTDLG

-464 LAAVMSKMFHA
+464 LAVLMSKMFHA
-475 RLLLGSA
+475 RLLMGSA
-482 TPSFESYFNAKQN
+482 TPSFESYYNARQN
-495 KYHLVTLSQRYGG
+495 KYHLVTITERYGG

-538 NMNKTLEEKNQVIL
+538 AMNKTLEEKNQVIL

-587 NIMKCHYCGY
+587 NILKCHYCGY

-604 CPNCRSTDLKMH
+604 CPSCRSTDLKMH

-629 VFPNANSSRL
+629 VFPEANSSRL

-651 HILEQFQNKET
+651 YILEQFQNKET
-662 DILVGTQMVTKGLDF
+662 NILVGTQMVTKGLDF

-711 GRAGRKGEKGKVIIQ
+711 GRAGRKGDKGKVIIQ
-726 TFQPHHPVILN
+726 TYQPQHPVILN
-737 VMSHDYV
+737 VITHDYV

-755 QFNYPPYSRLVMIK
+755 QFNYPPYSRLVMIR
-769 LKDVDNIKLNKA
+769 LKDVDSQKLNKA
-781 ASELAKI
+781 ADELAKI
-788 LRQAF
+788 FRQVF

-805 SRVMNQYIKQMIVKI
+805 SRVMNQYIKQMLIKI
-820 SKELNSNKVKDFIKK
+820 NKDLNSTKVKEFINK

-843 SEFKSVKIQIDVD
+843 NDFKSVKIQIDVD
-856 PN
+856 PM

>member
-21 AFTYRVPLELNQKAK
+21 SFTYRVPYNLNMKVK
-36 VGQRAVVQFGKT
+36 VGQRAVVQFGKS
-48 KIMSGLIT
+48 KIMSGLII
-56 SLTTEV
+56 SLSNNV
-62 PDCDNVKYLLDILD
+62 PDANNIKYLLDILD
-76 DDPVVNENQLQIW
+76 DDPVVNENQLKLW
-89 DWISSYYLCY
+89 NWITSYYLCY
-99 PGEVMQAALPSA
+99 LGDVMQVALPSA
-111 LKLSSESKIMLSED
+111 LKLSSESKISLVED
-125 FEVDSMTLSDNEYL
+125 FDFNGSNLSDNEFL

-144 QVQPQLTITEVSKI
+144 QIQPQLTITEVSKI

-166 LIKTMIE
+166 LVKTMIE
-173 KKIVVMQEELQQKYK
+173 KKIIVMYEELQQKYK
-188 ARYERYVRLSN
+188 AKYERYVRLSN
-199 TYREDDKM
+199 TYREEEKM
-207 QELMDNLSK
+207 HELMDNLTK

-223 LLMAFLVLGGSA
+223 LLMAFIVLGGSS
-235 DNDVLASDLL
+235 DNDILASDLL

-254 LSALV
+254 LSTLV
-259 DKGVFE
+259 EKGVFE
-265 TYQKRISRL
+265 TYQKRVSRL
-274 KEYKALTDVSSIVFT
+274 KSYKALTDVASIVLT
-289 EKQQEAYDAIHQGFE
+289 EKQQEAFDNIHKGFA

-323 IKLIQEA
+323 IKLIQETI
-330 LDEGRQV
+330 DEGKQV

-356 YFGDKVGV
+356 YFGDRVGV

-370 NNERVEIWQ
+370 DNERVEIWQ
-379 QVMNFR
+379 QVINFR
-385 SRDALNASTSKMDTF
+385 SQQSK
-400 NVSVQVQGGQR
+400 
-411 YSSNVLSSKFQ
+411 YQ

-433 PFSDLG
+433 PFTDLG
-439 LIIVDEEHDS
+439 LVIVDEEHDS
-449 SFKQIDPAPRYSARD
+449 SFKQVDPAPRYSARD
-464 LAAVMSKMFHA
+464 LAVIMSKMFQT

-482 TPSFESYFNAKQN
+482 TPSFESYYNAKHN
-495 KYHLVTLSQRYGG
+495 KYHLVSIAERYGG

-516 DDLRVETRRKTMQ
+516 DDLRIETRRKTMQ
-529 ANFGKTLVD
+529 ANFGSKLVD
-538 NMNKTLEEKNQVIL
+538 AMNKTLEDKNQVIL
-552 FQNRRGFSLRIECEH
+552 FQNRRGFSLRVECNH

-581 IYHKNQ
+581 TYHKNQ
-587 NIMKCHYCGY
+587 NILKCHYCGY
-597 TTSVPTE
+597 TTNVPTE
-604 CPNCRSTDLKMH
+604 CPSCRSTDLKMY

-629 VFPNANSSRL
+629 VFPEAQSSRL

-651 HILEQFQNKET
+651 YILEQFHNKET
-662 DILVGTQMVTKGLDF
+662 NILVGTQMVTKGLDF

-726 TFQPHHPVILN
+726 TYQPQHPVILN
-737 VMSHDYV
+737 VISHDYV

-755 QFNYPPYSRLVMIK
+755 QFNYPPYSRLILIR
-769 LKDVDNIKLNKA
+769 LKDVNSVKLNKA
-781 ASELAKI
+781 ADALAKMF
-788 LRQAF
+788 RPVF
-793 KENLLGPEYPVV
+793 KENLLGPEYPIV
-805 SRVMNQYIKQMIVKI
+805 SRVKNQYIKQMMIKI
-820 SKELNSNKVKDFIKK
+820 NKDFNSNKVKDFIRD
-835 TIEDFKHN
+835 TVENFKHET
-843 SEFKSVKIQIDVD
+843 EFKSVKIQIDVD

>member
-1 MSEERITLFAEI
+1 MAEERVTLFAEI

-21 AFTYRVPLELNQKAK
+21 AYTYRIPFELNERVH

-56 SLTTEV
+56 SLSDNV
-62 PDCDNVKYLLDILD
+62 PDCASVKYIIDILD
-76 DDPVVNENQLQIW
+76 DDPVVNENQLKLW
-89 DWISSYYLCY
+89 NWISSYYLCY
-99 PGEVMQAALPSA
+99 MGEVMQAALPSA
-111 LKLSSESKIMLSED
+111 LKLSSESKISLAED
-125 FEVDSMTLSDNEYL
+125 FVLDSETLSDNEFL

-144 QVQPQLTITEVSKI
+144 QIQQQLTITEVSKI

-173 KKIVVMQEELQQKYK
+173 KKIIVMQEELQHKYK
-188 ARYERYVRLSN
+188 AKYERYVRLSN
-199 TYREDDKM
+199 SYRDDAAM
-207 QELMDNLSK
+207 HELMDSLSK

-223 LLMAFLVLGGSA
+223 LLMAFFVLGGSA
-235 DNDVLASDLL
+235 DNDVLASELL
-245 KKADATSSI
+245 KKANASSNI
-254 LSALV
+254 MSAMI
-259 DKGVFE
+259 DKGIFE
-265 TYQKRISRL
+265 TYHKRVSRL
-274 KEYKALTDVSSIVFT
+274 KEFKALTDVDTIIFT
-289 EKQQEAYDAIHQGFE
+289 EKQQQAFDEIHKGFE
-304 EDKPVLLHGVTA
+304 EEKPVLLHGVTA

-330 LDEGRQV
+330 INEGKQV

-356 YFGDKVGV
+356 YFGDRVGV

-385 SRDALNASTSKMDTF
+385 QQTTDNGQQAASAEVK
-400 NVSVQVQGGQR
+400 
-411 YSSNVLSSKFQ
+411 SSKFKVQSSKYQ
-422 IIIGSRSAVFL
+422 IIIGSRSSIFL

-449 SFKQIDPAPRYSARD
+449 SFKQIDPAPRYLARD
-464 LAAVMSKMFHA
+464 LAVVMSKMFHA

-482 TPSFESYFNAKQN
+482 TPSFESYYNAKQD
-495 KYHLVTLSQRYGG
+495 KYHLVTITERYGG

-516 DDLRVETRRKTMQ
+516 DDMRIETRRKTMQ
-529 ANFGKTLVD
+529 ANFGKVLIDT
-538 NMNKTLEEKNQVIL
+538 MNKTLEEKNQVIL
-552 FQNRRGFSLRIECEH
+552 FQNRRGFSLRIECDH

-581 IYHKNQ
+581 TYHKNQ
-587 NIMKCHYCGY
+587 NILKCHYCGY

-604 CPNCRSTDLKMH
+604 CPSCKSTDLKMH

-629 VFPNANSSRL
+629 VFPEANSARL

-651 HILEQFQNKET
+651 YILEQFQNKET

-677 DSVKVVGILNA
+677 DSVKTVGILNA

-711 GRAGRKGEKGKVIIQ
+711 GRAGRKGDKGKVIIQ
-726 TFQPHHPVILN
+726 TYQPQHQVIQS
-737 VMSHDYV
+737 VMSHDFV
-744 RFYEEQMPIRR
+744 RFYEEQMPVRR
-755 QFNYPPYSRLVMIK
+755 QFNYPPYSRLILIR
-769 LKDVDNIKLNKA
+769 LKDIDNVKLNKA
-781 ASELAKI
+781 ADELA
-788 LRQAF
+788 RAFRYAF
-793 KENLLGPEYPVV
+793 KENVLGPEYPVV
-805 SRVMNQYIKQMIVKI
+805 SRVKNLYIKQMIIKI
-820 SKELNSNKVKDFIKK
+820 NKDLYSNKVKDFIKD
-835 TIEDFKHN
+835 TIEKFKHN
-843 SEFKSVKIQIDVD
+843 NEFKSVRIQIDVD
-856 PN
+856 PI

>member
-1 MSEERITLFAEI
+1 MRMSEERITLFAEI

-21 AFTYRVPLELNQKAK
+21 SFTYRVPYELNDKAK

-48 KIMSGLIT
+48 KIMSGLIV

-62 PDCDNVKYLLDILD
+62 PDCNNIKYLLDILD
-76 DDPVVNENQLQIW
+76 DDPVVNAQQLQLW
-89 DWISSYYLCY
+89 NWISSYYLCY
-99 PGEVMQAALPSA
+99 LGEVMQAALPSA

-125 FEVDSMTLSDNEYL
+125 FEVDSMTLSDNEFL

-144 QVQPQLTITEVSKI
+144 QIQPQLTITEVSKI

-188 ARYERYVRLSN
+188 AKYERYVRLSN
-199 TYREDDKM
+199 TYRDEDKM
-207 QELMDNLSK
+207 HALMDSLSK

-223 LLMAFLVLGGSA
+223 LLMAFFVLGGSA
-235 DNDVLASDLL
+235 DNEVLASDLL
-245 KKADATSSI
+245 KKADATSNI

-265 TYQKRISRL
+265 TYQKRVSRL
-274 KEYKALTDVSSIVFT
+274 KEYKALTDVSSIVLT
-289 EKQQEAYDAIHQGFE
+289 EKQQEAYDAIHQGFDE
-304 EDKPVLLHGVTA
+304 EKPVLLHGVTA

-356 YFGDKVGV
+356 YFGDRVGV

-385 SRDALNASTSKMDTF
+385 SQRVNEST
-400 NVSVQVQGGQR
+400 GQR
-411 YSSNVLSSKFQ
+411 VVETQRLRDSETQRLGDSKYQ

-464 LAAVMSKMFHA
+464 LAALMSKMFHA

-495 KYHLVTLSQRYGG
+495 KYHLVSLTERYGG

-529 ANFGKTLVD
+529 ANFGKTLVEA
-538 NMNKTLEEKNQVIL
+538 MNKTLEEKNQVIL
-552 FQNRRGFSLRIECEH
+552 FQNRRGFSLRIECDH

-604 CPNCRSTDLKMH
+604 CPNCHSTDLKMH

-629 VFPNANSSRL
+629 VFPDANSARL

-651 HILEQFQNKET
+651 YILEQFQNKET

-677 DSVKVVGILNA
+677 DSVKVVGVLNA

-711 GRAGRKGEKGKVIIQ
+711 GRAGRKGDKGKVIIQ
-726 TFQPHHPVILN
+726 TYQPYHPVILN

-744 RFYEEQMPIRR
+744 KFYEEQMPIRR

-788 LRQAF
+788 FRHVF
-793 KENLLGPEYPVV
+793 KENLLGPEYPIV
-805 SRVMNQYIKQMIVKI
+805 SRVKNQYIKQMIIKI
-820 SKELNSNKVKDFIKK
+820 SKELNSNKVKDYIKN

-843 SEFKSVKIQIDVD
+843 NEFKSVKIQIDVD
-856 PN
+856 PS

>member
-21 AFTYRVPLELNQKAK
+21 TYTYRVPFELNQKAM
-36 VGQRAVVQFGKT
+36 VGQRAVVQFGAT
-48 KIMSGLIT
+48 KIMSGLIV
-56 SLTTEV
+56 SLTEEV
-62 PDCDNVKYLLDILD
+62 PDCNSIKYLLDILD
-76 DDPVVNENQLQIW
+76 DDPVVNENQLKLW
-89 DWISSYYLCY
+89 RWISSYYLCY
-99 PGEVMQAALPSA
+99 LGDVMQVALPSA
-111 LKLSSESKIMLSED
+111 LKLSSESKIMLSDD
-125 FEVDSMTLSDNEYL
+125 FELDSMTLSDNEYL

-158 IGYKKVMP
+158 IGYKKIMP
-166 LIKTMIE
+166 LVKTMIE
-173 KKIVVMQEELQQKYK
+173 KKIIVMQEELQQKYK
-188 ARYERYVRLSN
+188 AKYERYVRLSDA
-199 TYREDDKM
+199 YRDENAM
-207 QELMDNLSK
+207 HELMDNLSK

-223 LLMAFLVLGGSA
+223 LLMAFFVLGGSA
-235 DNDVLASDLL
+235 DNDVLVSELL
-245 KKADATSSI
+245 KKANVTTTI

-259 DKGVFE
+259 EKGVFE
-265 TYQKRISRL
+265 SYQKRVSRL
-274 KEYKALTDVSSIVFT
+274 KEYEALTDVSTINLT
-289 EKQQEAYDAIHQGFE
+289 EKQQEAFDDIHKGFGE
-304 EDKPVLLHGVTA
+304 EKPVLLHGVTA

-330 LDEGRQV
+330 IDKGKQV

-356 YFGDKVGV
+356 YFGDRVGV

-385 SRDALNASTSKMDTF
+385 NSESQNLRISENSTDNGQQLNLGDSATRRLGDSK
-400 NVSVQVQGGQR
+400 
-411 YSSNVLSSKFQ
+411 YQ

-433 PFSDLG
+433 PFTDLG

-464 LAAVMSKMFHA
+464 LAALMSKMFHA

-482 TPSFESYFNAKQN
+482 TPSFESYYNARQD
-495 KYHLVTLSQRYGG
+495 KYHLVTLSERYGG

-529 ANFGKTLVD
+529 ANFGSTLVEA
-538 NMNKTLEEKNQVIL
+538 MNKTLEEKNQVIL
-552 FQNRRGFSLRIECEH
+552 FQNRRGFSLRIECDH

-587 NIMKCHYCGY
+587 NILKCHYCGY

-604 CPNCRSTDLKMH
+604 CPSCRSTDLKMH

-629 VFPNANSSRL
+629 VFPEANSSRL

-662 DILVGTQMVTKGLDF
+662 NILVGTQMVTKGLDF

-695 DFRAYER
+695 DFRAHER

-711 GRAGRKGEKGKVIIQ
+711 GRAGRKGDKGKVIIQ
-726 TFQPHHPVILN
+726 TYQPQHPVILN

-755 QFNYPPYSRLVMIK
+755 QFNYPPYSRLVMVR
-769 LKDVDNIKLNKA
+769 LKDVDEQKLNKA
-781 ASELAKI
+781 ADALAKI
-788 LRQAF
+788 FRQVF
-793 KENLLGPEYPVV
+793 RENLLGPEYPVV
-805 SRVMNQYIKQMIVKI
+805 SRVKNQYIKQMLIKI
-820 SKELNSNKVKDFIKK
+820 HKDLNSTKVKEFINK

-843 SEFKSVKIQIDVD
+843 TEFKSVKIQIDVD

>member
-1 MSEERITLFAEI
+1 MRMSEERITLFAEI

-21 AFTYRVPLELNQKAK
+21 SFTYRVPYELNDKAK

-48 KIMSGLIT
+48 KIMSGLIV

-62 PDCDNVKYLLDILD
+62 PDCNNIKYLLDILD
-76 DDPVVNENQLQIW
+76 DDPVVNAQQLQLW
-89 DWISSYYLCY
+89 NWISSYYLCY
-99 PGEVMQAALPSA
+99 LGEVIQAALPSA

-125 FEVDSMTLSDNEYL
+125 FEVDSMTLSDNEFL

-144 QVQPQLTITEVSKI
+144 QIQPQLTITEVSKI

-188 ARYERYVRLSN
+188 AKYERYVRLSN
-199 TYREDDKM
+199 TYRDEDKM
-207 QELMDNLSK
+207 HALMDGLSK

-223 LLMAFLVLGGSA
+223 LLMAFFVLGGSA
-235 DNDVLASDLL
+235 DNEVLASDLL
-245 KKADATSSI
+245 KKADATSNI

-265 TYQKRISRL
+265 TYQKRVSRL
-274 KEYKALTDVSSIVFT
+274 KEYKALTDVSSIVLT
-289 EKQQEAYDAIHQGFE
+289 EKQQEAYDAIHQGFDE
-304 EDKPVLLHGVTA
+304 EKPVLLHGVTA

-356 YFGDKVGV
+356 YFGDRVGV

-385 SRDALNASTSKMDTF
+385 SQRVNESTGQQVVETQRLRDSET
-400 NVSVQVQGGQR
+400 QR
-411 YSSNVLSSKFQ
+411 LGDSIYQ

-464 LAAVMSKMFHA
+464 LAALMSKMFHA

-495 KYHLVTLSQRYGG
+495 KYHLVSLTERYGG

-529 ANFGKTLVD
+529 ANFGKTLVEA
-538 NMNKTLEEKNQVIL
+538 MNKTLEEKNQVIL
-552 FQNRRGFSLRIECEH
+552 FQNRRGFSLRIECDH

-604 CPNCRSTDLKMH
+604 CPNCHSTDLKMH

-629 VFPNANSSRL
+629 VFPDANSARL

-651 HILEQFQNKET
+651 YILEQFQNKET

-677 DSVKVVGILNA
+677 DSVKVVGVLNA

-711 GRAGRKGEKGKVIIQ
+711 GRAGRKGDKGKVIIQ
-726 TFQPHHPVILN
+726 TYQPYHPVILN

-744 RFYEEQMPIRR
+744 KFYEEQMPIRR

-788 LRQAF
+788 FRHVF
-793 KENLLGPEYPVV
+793 KENLLGPEYPIV
-805 SRVMNQYIKQMIVKI
+805 SRVKNQYIKQMIIKI
-820 SKELNSNKVKDFIKK
+820 SKELNSNKVKDYIKN

-843 SEFKSVKIQIDVD
+843 NEFKSVKIQIDVD
-856 PN
+856 PS

>member
-21 AFTYRVPLELNQKAK
+21 SFTYRVPYELNDKAK

-48 KIMSGLIT
+48 KIMSGLIV

-62 PDCDNVKYLLDILD
+62 PDCNNIKYLLDILD
-76 DDPVVNENQLQIW
+76 NDPVVNAQQLQLW
-89 DWISSYYLCY
+89 NWISSYYLCY

-125 FEVDSMTLSDNEYL
+125 FEVDSMTLSDNEFL

-144 QVQPQLTITEVSKI
+144 QIQPQLTITEVSKI

-188 ARYERYVRLSN
+188 AKYERYVRLSN
-199 TYREDDKM
+199 TYRDEDKM
-207 QELMDNLSK
+207 HALMDSLSK

-223 LLMAFLVLGGSA
+223 LLMAFFVLGGSA
-235 DNDVLASDLL
+235 DNEVLASDLL
-245 KKADATSSI
+245 KKADATSNI

-265 TYQKRISRL
+265 TYQKRVSRL
-274 KEYKALTDVSSIVFT
+274 KEYKALTDVSSIVLT
-289 EKQQEAYDAIHQGFE
+289 EKQQEAYDAIHQGFGE
-304 EDKPVLLHGVTA
+304 EKPVLLHGVTA

-356 YFGDKVGV
+356 YFGDRVGV

-385 SRDALNASTSKMDTF
+385 SQRVNEST
-400 NVSVQVQGGQR
+400 GQR
-411 YSSNVLSSKFQ
+411 VMETQRLGDSKYQ

-464 LAAVMSKMFHA
+464 LAALMSKMFRA

-495 KYHLVTLSQRYGG
+495 KYHLVSLTERYGG

-529 ANFGKTLVD
+529 ANFGKTLVEA
-538 NMNKTLEEKNQVIL
+538 MNKTLEEKNQVIL
-552 FQNRRGFSLRIECEH
+552 FQNRRGFSLRIECDH

-587 NIMKCHYCGY
+587 NILKCHYCGY

-604 CPNCRSTDLKMH
+604 CPNCHSTDLKMH

-629 VFPNANSSRL
+629 VFPDANSARL

-651 HILEQFQNKET
+651 YILEQFQNKET

-677 DSVKVVGILNA
+677 DSVKVVGVLNA

-711 GRAGRKGEKGKVIIQ
+711 GRAGRKGDKGKVIIQ
-726 TFQPHHPVILN
+726 TYQPYHPVILN

-744 RFYEEQMPIRR
+744 KFYEEQMPIRR

-769 LKDVDNIKLNKA
+769 LKDVDNVKLNKA

-788 LRQAF
+788 FRHVF
-793 KENLLGPEYPVV
+793 KENLLGPEYPIV
-805 SRVMNQYIKQMIVKI
+805 SRVKNQYIKQMIIKI
-820 SKELNSNKVKDFIKK
+820 SKELNSNKVKDYIKN

-843 SEFKSVKIQIDVD
+843 NEFKSVKIQIDVD
-856 PN
+856 PS

>member
-21 AFTYRVPLELNQKAK
+21 SFTYRVPYNLNMKVK
-36 VGQRAVVQFGKT
+36 VGQRAVVQFGKS
-48 KIMSGLIT
+48 KIMSGLII
-56 SLTTEV
+56 SLSNNV
-62 PDCDNVKYLLDILD
+62 PDANNIKYLIDILD
-76 DDPVVNENQLQIW
+76 DDPVVNENQLKLW
-89 DWISSYYLCY
+89 NWITSYYLCY
-99 PGEVMQAALPSA
+99 LGDVMQVALPSA
-111 LKLSSESKIMLSED
+111 LKLSSESKISLVED
-125 FEVDSMTLSDNEYL
+125 FDFNGSNLSDNEFL

-144 QVQPQLTITEVSKI
+144 QIQPQLTITEVSKI

-166 LIKTMIE
+166 LVKTMIE
-173 KKIVVMQEELQQKYK
+173 KKIIVMYEELQQKYK
-188 ARYERYVRLSN
+188 AKYERYVRLSN
-199 TYREDDKM
+199 TYREEEKM
-207 QELMDNLSK
+207 HELMDNLTK

-223 LLMAFLVLGGSA
+223 LLMAFIVLGGSS
-235 DNDVLASDLL
+235 DNDILASDLL

-254 LSALV
+254 LSTLV
-259 DKGVFE
+259 EKGVFE
-265 TYQKRISRL
+265 TYQKRVSRL
-274 KEYKALTDVSSIVFT
+274 KSYKALTDVTSIVLT
-289 EKQQEAYDAIHQGFE
+289 EKQQEAFDNIHKGFA

-323 IKLIQEA
+323 IKLIQEKI
-330 LDEGRQV
+330 DEGKQV

-356 YFGDKVGV
+356 YFGDRVGV

-370 NNERVEIWQ
+370 DNERVEIWQ
-379 QVMNFR
+379 QVINFR
-385 SRDALNASTSKMDTF
+385 RQQSK
-400 NVSVQVQGGQR
+400 
-411 YSSNVLSSKFQ
+411 YQ

-433 PFSDLG
+433 PFTDLG
-439 LIIVDEEHDS
+439 LVIVDEEHDS
-449 SFKQIDPAPRYSARD
+449 SFKQVDPAPRYSARD
-464 LAAVMSKMFHA
+464 LAVIMSKMFQT

-482 TPSFESYFNAKQN
+482 TPSFESYYNAKHN
-495 KYHLVTLSQRYGG
+495 KYHLVSIAERYGG

-516 DDLRVETRRKTMQ
+516 HDLRIETRRKTMQ
-529 ANFGKTLVD
+529 ANFGSKLVD
-538 NMNKTLEEKNQVIL
+538 AMNKTLEDKNQVIL
-552 FQNRRGFSLRIECEH
+552 FQNRRGFSLRVECNH

-581 IYHKNQ
+581 TYHKNQ
-587 NIMKCHYCGY
+587 NILKCHYCGY
-597 TTSVPTE
+597 TTNVPTE
-604 CPNCRSTDLKMH
+604 CPSCRSTDLKMY

-629 VFPNANSSRL
+629 VFPEAQSSRL

-651 HILEQFQNKET
+651 YILEQFHNKET
-662 DILVGTQMVTKGLDF
+662 NILVGTQMVTKGLDF

-726 TFQPHHPVILN
+726 TYQPQHPVILN
-737 VMSHDYV
+737 VISHDYV

-755 QFNYPPYSRLVMIK
+755 QFNYPPYSRLILIR
-769 LKDVDNIKLNKA
+769 LKDVNSVKLNKA
-781 ASELAKI
+781 ADALAKMF
-788 LRQAF
+788 RPVF
-793 KENLLGPEYPVV
+793 KENLLGPEYPIV
-805 SRVMNQYIKQMIVKI
+805 SRVKNQYIKQMMIKI
-820 SKELNSNKVKDFIKK
+820 NKDFNSNKVKDFIRD
-835 TIEDFKHN
+835 TVENFKHET
-843 SEFKSVKIQIDVD
+843 EFKSVKIQIDVD

>member
-1 MSEERITLFAEI
+1 MSEERVTLFAEI

-21 AFTYRVPLELNQKAK
+21 TYTYRVPFELNQKAK

-48 KIMSGLIT
+48 KIMSGLII
-56 SLTTEV
+56 SLTEEV
-62 PDCDNVKYLLDILD
+62 PDCTSIKYLLDILD
-76 DDPVVNENQLQIW
+76 DDPVVNENQLKLWQ
-89 DWISSYYLCY
+89 WIASYYLCY
-99 PGEVMQAALPSA
+99 LGDVMQVALPSA
-111 LKLSSESKIMLSED
+111 LKLSSESKIMLSDE
-125 FEVDSMTLSDNEYL
+125 FVLDSMALSDNEFL

-144 QVQPQLTITEVSKI
+144 QIQPQLTITEVSKI
-158 IGYKKVMP
+158 IGYKKIMP
-166 LIKTMIE
+166 LVKTMIE
-173 KKIVVMQEELQQKYK
+173 KKIIVMQEELQQKYK
-188 ARYERYVRLSN
+188 AKYERYVRLTN
-199 TYREDDKM
+199 TYRNEDAM
-207 QELMDNLSK
+207 RELMDTLSK

-223 LLMAFLVLGGSA
+223 LLMAFFVLGGSA
-235 DNDVLASDLL
+235 DNDVIASDLL
-245 KKADATSSI
+245 KKANATSSI
-254 LSALV
+254 LATLV

-265 TYQKRISRL
+265 SYQKRVSRL
-274 KEYKALTDVSSIVFT
+274 KEYKALTDVSTINLT
-289 EKQQEAYDAIHQGFE
+289 EKQQEAYGEIHKGFE
-304 EDKPVLLHGVTA
+304 EEKPVLLHGVTA

-330 LDEGRQV
+330 IDEGKQV

-356 YFGDKVGV
+356 YFGDRVGV

-385 SRDALNASTSKMDTF
+385 SQHSTVNGQQMLTSE
-400 NVSVQVQGGQR
+400 VQKPIAK
-411 YSSNVLSSKFQ
+411 SLSSKYQ

-433 PFSDLG
+433 PFTDLG

-464 LAAVMSKMFHA
+464 LAVLMSKMFHA
-475 RLLLGSA
+475 RLLMGSA
-482 TPSFESYFNAKQN
+482 TPSFESYYNARQN
-495 KYHLVTLSQRYGG
+495 KYHLVTITERYGG

-538 NMNKTLEEKNQVIL
+538 AMNKTLEEKNQVIL

-587 NIMKCHYCGY
+587 NILKCHYCGY

-604 CPNCRSTDLKMH
+604 CPSCRSTDLKMH

-629 VFPNANSSRL
+629 VFPEANSSRL

-651 HILEQFQNKET
+651 YILEQFQNKET
-662 DILVGTQMVTKGLDF
+662 NILVGTQMVTKGLDF

-711 GRAGRKGEKGKVIIQ
+711 GRAGRKGDKGKVIIQ
-726 TFQPHHPVILN
+726 TYQPQHPVILN
-737 VMSHDYV
+737 VITHDYV
-744 RFYEEQMPIRR
+744 KFYEEQMPIRR
-755 QFNYPPYSRLVMIK
+755 QFNYPPYSRLVMIR
-769 LKDVDNIKLNKA
+769 LKDVDSQKLNKA
-781 ASELAKI
+781 ADELAKI
-788 LRQAF
+788 FRQVF

-805 SRVMNQYIKQMIVKI
+805 SRVMNQYIKQMLIKI
-820 SKELNSNKVKDFIKK
+820 NKDLNSTKVKEFINK

-843 SEFKSVKIQIDVD
+843 NDFKSVKIQIDVD
-856 PN
+856 PM

>member
-1 MSEERITLFAEI
+1 MSEERVTLFAEI

-21 AFTYRVPLELNQKAK
+21 TYTYRVPFELNQKAK

-48 KIMSGLIT
+48 KIMSGLII
-56 SLTTEV
+56 SLTEEV
-62 PDCDNVKYLLDILD
+62 PDCTSIKYLLDILD
-76 DDPVVNENQLQIW
+76 DDPVVNENQLKLWQ
-89 DWISSYYLCY
+89 WIASYYLCY
-99 PGEVMQAALPSA
+99 LGDVMQVALPSA
-111 LKLSSESKIMLSED
+111 LKLSSESKIMLSDE
-125 FEVDSMTLSDNEYL
+125 FVLDSMALSDNEFL

-144 QVQPQLTITEVSKI
+144 QIQPQLTITEVSKI
-158 IGYKKVMP
+158 IGYKKIMP
-166 LIKTMIE
+166 LVKTMIE
-173 KKIVVMQEELQQKYK
+173 KKIIVMQEELQQKYK
-188 ARYERYVRLSN
+188 AKYERYVRLTN
-199 TYREDDKM
+199 TYRNEDAM
-207 QELMDNLSK
+207 RELMDTLSK

-223 LLMAFLVLGGSA
+223 LLMAFFVLGGSA
-235 DNDVLASDLL
+235 DNDVITSDLL
-245 KKADATSSI
+245 KKANATSSI
-254 LSALV
+254 LATLV

-265 TYQKRISRL
+265 SYQKRVSRL
-274 KEYKALTDVSSIVFT
+274 KEYKALTDVSTINLT
-289 EKQQEAYDAIHQGFE
+289 EKQQEAYEEIHKGFE
-304 EDKPVLLHGVTA
+304 EEKPVLLHGVTA

-330 LDEGRQV
+330 IDEGKQV

-356 YFGDKVGV
+356 YFGDRVGV

-385 SRDALNASTSKMDTF
+385 SQQTTVNGQQILGDSATRRLGDSK
-400 NVSVQVQGGQR
+400 
-411 YSSNVLSSKFQ
+411 YQ

-433 PFSDLG
+433 PFTDLG

-464 LAAVMSKMFHA
+464 LAVLMSKMFHA
-475 RLLLGSA
+475 RLLMGSA
-482 TPSFESYFNAKQN
+482 TPSFESYYNARQN
-495 KYHLVTLSQRYGG
+495 KYHLVTITERYGG

-529 ANFGKTLVD
+529 ANFGKTLID
-538 NMNKTLEEKNQVIL
+538 AMNKTLEEKNQVIL

-587 NIMKCHYCGY
+587 NILKCHYCGY

-604 CPNCRSTDLKMH
+604 CPSCRSTDLKMH

-629 VFPNANSSRL
+629 VFPEANSSRL

-651 HILEQFQNKET
+651 YILEQFQNKET
-662 DILVGTQMVTKGLDF
+662 NILVGTQMVTKGLDF

-711 GRAGRKGEKGKVIIQ
+711 GRAGRKGDKGKVIIQ
-726 TFQPHHPVILN
+726 TYQPQHPVILN
-737 VMSHDYV
+737 VITHDYV
-744 RFYEEQMPIRR
+744 KFYEEQMPIRR
-755 QFNYPPYSRLVMIK
+755 QFNYPPYSRLVMIR
-769 LKDVDNIKLNKA
+769 LKDVDSQKLNKA
-781 ASELAKI
+781 ADELAKI
-788 LRQAF
+788 FRQVF

-805 SRVMNQYIKQMIVKI
+805 SRVKNQYIKQMLVKI
-820 SKELNSNKVKDFIKK
+820 NKDLNSAKVKEFINK

-843 SEFKSVKIQIDVD
+843 NDFKSVKIQIDVD

>member
-1 MSEERITLFAEI
+1 MSEERVTLFAEI

-21 AFTYRVPLELNQKAK
+21 TYTYRVPFELNQKAK

-48 KIMSGLIT
+48 KIMSGLII
-56 SLTTEV
+56 SLTEEV
-62 PDCDNVKYLLDILD
+62 PDCTSIKYLLDILD
-76 DDPVVNENQLQIW
+76 DDPVVNENQLKLWQ
-89 DWISSYYLCY
+89 WIASYYLCY
-99 PGEVMQAALPSA
+99 LGDVMQVALPSA
-111 LKLSSESKIMLSED
+111 LKLSSESKIMLSDE
-125 FEVDSMTLSDNEYL
+125 FVLDSMALSDNEFL

-144 QVQPQLTITEVSKI
+144 QIQPQLTITEVSKI
-158 IGYKKVMP
+158 IGYKKIMP
-166 LIKTMIE
+166 LVKTMIE
-173 KKIVVMQEELQQKYK
+173 KKIIVMQEELQHKYK
-188 ARYERYVRLSN
+188 AKYERYVRLTN
-199 TYREDDKM
+199 TYRNEDAM
-207 QELMDNLSK
+207 RELMDTLSK

-223 LLMAFLVLGGSA
+223 LLMAFFVLGGSA
-235 DNDVLASDLL
+235 DNDVIASDLL
-245 KKADATSSI
+245 KKANATSSI
-254 LSALV
+254 LATLV

-265 TYQKRISRL
+265 SYQKRVSRL
-274 KEYKALTDVSSIVFT
+274 KEYKALTDVSTINLT
-289 EKQQEAYDAIHQGFE
+289 EKQQEAYGEIHKGFE
-304 EDKPVLLHGVTA
+304 EEKPVLLHGVTA

-330 LDEGRQV
+330 IDEGKQV

-356 YFGDKVGV
+356 YFGDRVGV

-385 SRDALNASTSKMDTF
+385 SQHSTVNGQQILGDSATRRLGDSK
-400 NVSVQVQGGQR
+400 
-411 YSSNVLSSKFQ
+411 YQ

-433 PFSDLG
+433 PFTDLG

-464 LAAVMSKMFHA
+464 LAVLMSKMFHA
-475 RLLLGSA
+475 RLLMGSA
-482 TPSFESYFNAKQN
+482 TPSFESYYNARQN
-495 KYHLVTLSQRYGG
+495 KYHLVTITERYGG

-538 NMNKTLEEKNQVIL
+538 AMNKTLEEKNQVIL

-587 NIMKCHYCGY
+587 NILKCHYCGY

-604 CPNCRSTDLKMH
+604 CPSCRSTDLKMH

-629 VFPNANSSRL
+629 VFPEANSSRL

-651 HILEQFQNKET
+651 YILEQFQNKET
-662 DILVGTQMVTKGLDF
+662 NILVGTQMVTKGLDF

-711 GRAGRKGEKGKVIIQ
+711 GRAGRKGDKGKVIIQ
-726 TFQPHHPVILN
+726 TYQPQHPVILN
-737 VMSHDYV
+737 VITHDYV

-755 QFNYPPYSRLVMIK
+755 QFNYPPYSRLVMIR
-769 LKDVDNIKLNKA
+769 LKDVDSQKLNKA
-781 ASELAKI
+781 ADELAKI
-788 LRQAF
+788 FRQVF

-805 SRVMNQYIKQMIVKI
+805 SRVKNQYIKQMLIKI
-820 SKELNSNKVKDFIKK
+820 NKDLNSAKVKEFINK

-843 SEFKSVKIQIDVD
+843 NDFKSVKIQIDVD